1 MSKNVAEASLL
12 VDIDDL
18 VALVSLD
25 DDLVA
30 LLGQVQLVR
39 PDLVDL
45 APLLG
50 LPPFLQLLARQLL
63 RRHGHQCP
71 RPDPARHHFPEE
83 AQVLLVLQV
92 EHEAAVLVLVLW
104 SDILR
109 KK

>member
-50 LPPFLQLLARQLL
+50 LPPLLQLLARQLL
-63 RRHGHQCP
+63 RRHGHQRP
-71 RPDPARHHFPEE
+71 RPNPTRHHFTEE